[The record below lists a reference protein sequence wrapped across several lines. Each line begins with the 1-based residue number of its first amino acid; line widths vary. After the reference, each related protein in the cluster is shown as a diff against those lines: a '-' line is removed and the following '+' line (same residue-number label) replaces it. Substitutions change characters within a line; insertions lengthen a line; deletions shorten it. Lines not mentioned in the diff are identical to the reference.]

1 MATFPRVGVINLDF
15 KDVSKMAKDIEAND
29 PLKNAIATAGK
40 VLSDRERDILYRRAL
55 AEAQGKEVP
64 DETTLIEAFGKG
76 ADKVA
81 EGASW
86 LKDKWDRLDIRSPF
100 EETLT
105 PGTVTESPIT
115 ETPSEKGSREMIGYK
130 PNQSPIETDKYRT
143 NLKAPD
149 RTDVQ
154 PNDELSF
161 GFSQDVG
168 QAEEQPSPIVPF
180 ATGEQVPEQT
190 GVRVDFGTSEPG
202 LKLRSPFAMR
212 PKEESQEV
220 VSPIEGEEGAA
231 QKLKAPVDQKTQME
245 AWSEMN
251 RLDPNRAAF
260 DWNRV
265 KSEQDKAAAQKDK
278 TQGLLKEVAA
288 EFANLDPNDQNSWY
302 EARNRWLDVDP
313 NLANFLPANASQDAW
328 DRVQTQGGLAKNV
341 APKGEFAQ
349 RKYIEDQVKQS
360 TFLSQTARAAAKYT
374 EADFYAKKA
383 LDLQAQLDKMPTGDK
398 TPEQWMAEYEPQI
411 KELEKAT
418 TKNNTAST
426 VKLFGE
432 LSGKIGSGAV
442 LDQVKAM
449 ISTRLKDIS
458 EGKHTE
464 FQDTDD
470 TLKTQADTYS
480 DLAKV
485 LGENKAKIRSAIN
498 LISKKV
504 AGGAARIA
512 AKTLQGDVLAESEFS
527 SYKDAN
533 PIKQALSNWANKF
546 AGVSF
551 ITIKDAQNLVDALV
565 EAYNS
570 QAKDYIDALGTNKY
584 RDKTVAYLTPYSIGG
599 GEGSD
604 NLKKPNANDYPDFNS
619 YNKAMKE
626 YRSKGG
632 K

>member
-40 VLSDRERDILYRRAL
+40 ILSDRERDILYRRAL

-100 EETLT
+100 EETPVMKMEGEVSSSPILET
-105 PGTVTESPIT
+105 PGEAETEDPLA
-115 ETPSEKGSREMIGYK
+115 GGMSRDRGMSII
-130 PNQSPIETDKYRT
+130 P
-143 NLKAPD
+143 PD
-149 RTDVQ
+149 RGMSLMAPGNVRQTGERVSL
-154 PNDELSF
+154 PTTV
-161 GFSQDVG
+161 VG
-168 QAEEQPSPIVPF
+168 EPSPID
-180 ATGEQVPEQT
+180 QS
-190 GVRVDFGTSEPG
+190 SEPG

-212 PKEESQEV
+212 PKEEV
-220 VSPIEGEEGAA
+220 VSPIEDEEGATE
-231 QKLKAPVDQKTQME
+231 KLKAPVDQKTQME

-251 RLDPNRAAF
+251 RLDPERAAF

-265 KSEQDKAAAQKDK
+265 KSEQDKAAAQKAK

-360 TFLSQTARAAAKYT
+360 TFLSQTARAAGKYT

-418 TKNNTAST
+418 TKNNPAST

-480 DLAKV
+480 ALAKV

-551 ITIKDAQNLVDALV
+551 ITTKDAQNLVDALV
-565 EAYNS
+565 EAYNA

-584 RDKTVAYLTPYSIGG
+584 RDKTVAYLTPSSIGG
-599 GEGSD
+599 GGGSD
-604 NLKKPNANDYPDFNS
+604 NLKKPNAKDYPDFDS